1 MIAAAEELMTRDT
14 TEAVAL
20 TTWLTLLGWQVDVEL
35 DGELFVGAARHTTA
49 SGSGL
54 RVGACAATKA
64 AAVWQLF
71 EAVMAKVGA
80 EERPSATPR
89 SRIEASAS
97 RRLGGGST
105 AVTNPA

>member
-1 MIAAAEELMTRDT
+1 MIAAPEQQIARDT

-35 DGELFVGAARHTTA
+35 DGDLFVGAARHTTA

-54 RVGACAATKA
+54 TVGACATTKA

-80 EERPSATPR
+80 EERPRATLR
-89 SRIEASAS
+89 SRIAASA
-97 RRLGGGST
+97 
-105 AVTNPA
+105 

>member
-1 MIAAAEELMTRDT
+1 MIAAPEQLMARDT

-49 SGSGL
+49 SGNGL

-71 EAVMAKVGA
+71 EAVMANVGA
-80 EERPSATPR
+80 EERPGATLR
-89 SRIEASAS
+89 SRVAAAS
-97 RRLGGGST
+97 
-105 AVTNPA
+105 